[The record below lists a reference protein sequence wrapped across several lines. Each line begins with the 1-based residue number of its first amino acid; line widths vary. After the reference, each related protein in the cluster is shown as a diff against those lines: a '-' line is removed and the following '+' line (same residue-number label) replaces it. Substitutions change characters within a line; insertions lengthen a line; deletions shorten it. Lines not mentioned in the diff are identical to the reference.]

1 MGRVMRSMG
10 SAVDGDPV
18 SWRCRFPALILQ
30 RERRPR
36 KSPTRTAPRAQE
48 ARIPAY
54 DPIDRALKTHK
65 HGSRRLS
72 LVILVLGLIAVAV
85 ALYFSPDRRRRREAA
100 RLPLNADTALVLRT
114 LGPRPTR
121 CPPGAMEHV
130 AAALGDVERDSAMI
144 QLRRDTRQRW
154 IYPGRRGCTPLK
166 GETELGIDAGGRM
179 LWIQPDAP
187 GEVRLSPRI
196 DY

>member
-1 MGRVMRSMG
+1 MPISGADPAAG
-10 SAVDGDPV
+10 AASA
-18 SWRCRFPALILQ
+18 
-30 RERRPR
+30 E
-36 KSPTRTAPRAQE
+36 SPTRTAPRAQE

-65 HGSRRLS
+65 HGSRWLS
-72 LVILVLGLIAVAV
+72 LMIIVLGLISVGV
-85 ALYFSPDRRRRREAA
+85 ALYFSPDRRRQREAA
-100 RLPLNADTALVLRT
+100 RLPLDADTALVLRT
-114 LGPRPTR
+114 LGPHPTR

-130 AAALGDVERDSAMI
+130 AAELDVVERDSAMI

-154 IYPGRRGCTPLK
+154 LYPGRHGCTPQK
-166 GETELGIDAGGRM
+166 GETELGIDQRGRM

-196 DY
+196 SY